1 MKSVIRNVLAILIG
15 VILGMVVNMG
25 LIIMG
30 SKFIP
35 PPEGINPMDA
45 ESLKNNIHL
54 FRLKHYLSPFLGHA
68 GGTLAGAF
76 TASKI
81 SANYHLAFSMAIG
94 VFFLLGGIAAT
105 QMIPAPLWYN
115 TVDLV
120 FCYIPMG
127 WLGWKLS
134 GRK

>member
-1 MKSVIRNVLAILIG
+1 MKSIIKNILAILIG
-15 VILGMVVNMG
+15 GILGMVVNMG

-54 FRLKHYLSPFLGHA
+54 FQLKHYLSPFLGHA
-68 GGTLAGAF
+68 GGTLVGAF

-81 SANYHLAFSMAIG
+81 SANYHLIFSMVIG
-94 VFFLLGGIAAT
+94 VFFLVGGIAAT
-105 QMIPAPLWYN
+105 QMIPAPIWYN
-115 TVDLV
+115 IVDLL
-120 FCYIPMG
+120 FCYIPMA

-134 GRK
+134 GNK

>member
-1 MKSVIRNVLAILIG
+1 MKSVIRNVLAVLIG

-30 SKFIP
+30 SNFIP
-35 PPEGINPMDA
+35 PPKGINPMDA

-54 FRLKHYLSPFLGHA
+54 FQLKHYLSPFLGHA

-81 SANYHLAFSMAIG
+81 SANYHLTFSMAIG